1 MGESRSGR
9 RWGRR
14 EGEPRD
20 SGARGRI
27 GRGEGTL
34 GLSNRAWE
42 GGGTEPAGGGIAV
55 WEGPGGDRRSREA
68 GIRED
73 AAVAEGR

>member
-1 MGESRSGR
+1 
-9 RWGRR
+9 
-14 EGEPRD
+14 
-20 SGARGRI
+20 
-27 GRGEGTL
+27 
-34 GLSNRAWE
+34 
-42 GGGTEPAGGGIAV
+42 V